1 VIGILRRRSVM
12 EAGGAAIVAAI
23 ARHAARAA
31 TGAVEIHMRSDAEGS
46 HVGFDPVGLLIQPGQ
61 TVRWVCDANVHTT
74 TAYHPVND
82 RHSLRIPR
90 AAKPWASDFLL
101 PGESFATVLIVKGV
115 YDYFC
120 SPHEQAGMV
129 GRIIVGRPAGPGS
142 LPFDSFK
149 SSPEGRDWLEVPPV
163 ARGVF
168 PSIAEIMR
176 KGAVPARVA

>member
-1 VIGILRRRSVM
+1 MGMLRRRSVIGT
-12 EAGGAAIVAAI
+12 GGAAIVAAS
-23 ARHAARAA
+23 ASHATRAA
-31 TGAVEIHMRSDAEGS
+31 TGVVEIHMRSDAEGS
-46 HVGFDPVGLLIQPGQ
+46 HVGFDPVGLLIQPGE

-74 TAYHPVND
+74 TAYHPVNG

-90 AAKPWASDFLL
+90 AAKPWASDLLL
-101 PGESFATVLIVKGV
+101 PSEAFATILTVEGV

-149 SSPEGRDWLEVPPV
+149 SSPEGRDWLGVPPA

-176 KGAVPARVA
+176 RRVVPAR